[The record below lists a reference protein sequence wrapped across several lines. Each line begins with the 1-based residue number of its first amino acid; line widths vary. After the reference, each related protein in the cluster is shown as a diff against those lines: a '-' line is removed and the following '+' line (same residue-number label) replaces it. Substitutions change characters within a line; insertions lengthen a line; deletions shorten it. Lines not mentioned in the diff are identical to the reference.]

1 MTAVCQPQPSVSQK
15 METRKAGIAMIKNAR
30 FMFAAFLAGRSPS
43 TPWALPTLLR
53 PVRYG
58 RRTVRAGTS
67 PQSNPI
73 PTR

>member
-1 MTAVCQPQPSVSQK
+1 
-15 METRKAGIAMIKNAR
+15 MIKNAR

-58 RRTVRAGTS
+58 RRILKAGTS
-67 PQSNPI
+67 PRSNPI
-73 PTR
+73 PIR